1 MLQKVAGVKGEAVHM
16 SVKRLAHGRPVSV
29 YVFTYC
35 PTTALALLELV
46 SVN

>member
-16 SVKRLAHGRPVSV
+16 SVKRLARRPVSV